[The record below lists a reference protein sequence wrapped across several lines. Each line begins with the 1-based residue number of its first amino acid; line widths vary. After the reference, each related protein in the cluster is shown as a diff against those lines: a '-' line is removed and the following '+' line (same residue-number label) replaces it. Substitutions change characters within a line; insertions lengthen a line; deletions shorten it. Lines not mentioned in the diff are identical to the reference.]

1 MDWLY
6 DIKNILFWFIYSI
19 NYLVLIFWIIFF
31 ICFYL
36 LLFYLFNIKE
46 EKNIVK
52 EIEYIGDFKEKI
64 KEKIKKLEENY
75 KFMSEKDFYNESL
88 EIIKDIIYN
97 QFNDKKVYNLTLSEI
112 KNNYEIK
119 FINFFEYLYIQNF
132 TQTKENNEIKI
143 IKEIKNALEI

>member
-52 EIEYIGDFKEKI
+52 EIEYIENFKEKI

>member
-1 MDWLY
+1 MDWIY

-52 EIEYIGDFKEKI
+52 EIEYIENFKEKI